1 MIVAL
6 FRHGPAGSADASRW
20 PNDAERPLTARGIER
35 TRLAARGL
43 SRMLGD
49 VTLVLTSPLAR
60 SRQTAELVTEIL
72 EPTQGVETFDGLA
85 PDRAYRAILA
95 RLGECHSS
103 DVVVLVG
110 HEPQLGKLAG
120 MLLFGAPSTALP
132 IKKAGAAVITFAGP
146 LRPGEGHLTAFAPPR
161 LLRRLTP
168 RRSRV

>member
-6 FRHGPAGSADASRW
+6 FRHGPAGSADAARW
-20 PNDAERPLTARGIER
+20 PDDSERPLTARGIER
-35 TRLAARGL
+35 TQLAARGL
-43 SRMLGD
+43 SRVLPD
-49 VTLVLTSPLAR
+49 VARVLTSPLVRAY
-60 SRQTAELVTEIL
+60 QTAEILAEVL
-72 EPTQGVETFDGLA
+72 EPSHGVETLDALI
-85 PDRAYRAILA
+85 PDRAYRTILT
-95 RLGECHSS
+95 RLEACGSS

-146 LRPGEGHLTAFAPPR
+146 LRPGDGRLTAFAPPR

-168 RRSRV
+168 HRSRV